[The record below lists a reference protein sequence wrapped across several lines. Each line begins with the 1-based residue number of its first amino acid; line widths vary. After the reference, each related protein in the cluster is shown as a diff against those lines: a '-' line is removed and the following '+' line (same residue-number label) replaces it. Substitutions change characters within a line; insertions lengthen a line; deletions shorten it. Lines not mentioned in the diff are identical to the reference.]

1 MVHSLIMF
9 HLLRMHHLS
18 VRVQSPPASAGLP
31 LNLFDAMRFVVRK
44 PFS

>member
-1 MVHSLIMF
+1 MF

-18 VRVQSPPASAGLP
+18 VRVQFPAASAGLP
-31 LNLFDAMRFVVRK
+31 LNLFGARPVVLRK